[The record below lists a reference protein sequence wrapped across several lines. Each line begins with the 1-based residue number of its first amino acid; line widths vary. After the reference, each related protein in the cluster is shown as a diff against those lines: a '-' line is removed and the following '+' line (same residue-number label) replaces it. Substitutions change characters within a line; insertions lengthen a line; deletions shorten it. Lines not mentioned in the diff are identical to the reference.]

1 MMLQNIYISNKCCS
15 FELSIN
21 QRILK
26 ENQFHKNIKQLG
38 ISEGSCHSEDW
49 SNDAENSALSQE

>member
-1 MMLQNIYISNKCCS
+1 MMFQIFLFQINAVLLNLPSIKESLKKIS
-15 FELSIN
+15 
-21 QRILK
+21 
-26 ENQFHKNIKQLG
+26 FHKNIKQLG